1 MTTETTRP
9 EVGQTIY
16 ASTRTSRSR
25 EMQPLLV
32 TRVGR
37 KWFYAAPEGASS
49 RAEMQFSLD
58 TWAENSN
65 FGWKTVALTVDEY
78 AEHQAR
84 TAAEDRL
91 HATGYRIKGISHN
104 RSQLFLTPEQ
114 INAIAEIIE
123 KGDTND

>member
-1 MTTETTRP
+1 MTTQTTRP

-16 ASTRTSRSR
+16 ATTNAGRSY
-25 EMQPLLV
+25 ETEPLVV

-49 RAEMQFSLD
+49 RAERQFSLD

-78 AEHQAR
+78 AESQAR
-84 TAAEDRL
+84 ATAEERL
-91 HATGYRIKGISHN
+91 QATGYRITGVAYS
-104 RSQLFLTPEQ
+104 RSLIDLTTAQ
-114 INAIAEIIE
+114 ITAIAEILE
-123 KGDTND
+123 KGATE

>member
-1 MTTETTRP
+1 MTTKTTRP

-16 ASTRTSRSR
+16 ASTLAGRSY
-25 EMQPLLV
+25 EMKPLLV

-49 RAEMQFSLD
+49 RAERQFDLD

-65 FGWKTVALTVDEY
+65 FGAKAVALTTDEY
-78 AEHQAR
+78 AESQAR
-84 TAAEDRL
+84 AAAVARL
-91 HATGYRIKGISHN
+91 YATGHRITSTTSATPE
-104 RSQLFLTPEQ
+104 RYLTPEQ

-123 KGDTND
+123 KGDTK

>member
-1 MTTETTRP
+1 MTTRP

-16 ASTRTSRSR
+16 ASTGVGRHR
-25 EMQPLLV
+25 EIQPLLV

-65 FGWKTVALTVDEY
+65 FGWKAVALTEEEY
-78 AEHQAR
+78 AETQAR
-84 TAAEDRL
+84 TAAVERL
-91 HATGYRIKGISHN
+91 EATGYRIKGVGYD
-104 RSQLFLTPEQ
+104 RTQCDLTTEQ

-123 KGDTND
+123 KGATE